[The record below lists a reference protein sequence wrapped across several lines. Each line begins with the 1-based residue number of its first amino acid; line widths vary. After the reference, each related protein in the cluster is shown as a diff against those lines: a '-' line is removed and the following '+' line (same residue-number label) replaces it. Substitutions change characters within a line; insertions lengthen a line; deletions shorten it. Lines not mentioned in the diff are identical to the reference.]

1 MVDSEPLT
9 SEPASSSLRALVS
22 TSDNVTQS
30 MQQDSHLSDHLDLT
44 FRHYQGLLPA
54 PPAMADRDY
63 AMGTVSNAKLLDM
76 LQAWQAVI
84 ASGQEAYARNDPGF
98 QDVMTEL
105 EERRMIDGNWTW
117 TVSDDQINK
126 TYMRLV
132 SRPKRSDQSKTV
144 HSTRPFP
151 P

>member
-1 MVDSEPLT
+1 
-9 SEPASSSLRALVS
+9 
-22 TSDNVTQS
+22 
-30 MQQDSHLSDHLDLT
+30 
-44 FRHYQGLLPA
+44 
-54 PPAMADRDY
+54 MADRDY

-76 LQAWQAVI
+76 LQAWQAVT
-84 ASGQEAYARNDPGF
+84 ASGQEAYARNDLGF

-144 HSTRPFP
+144 YSTRPFP